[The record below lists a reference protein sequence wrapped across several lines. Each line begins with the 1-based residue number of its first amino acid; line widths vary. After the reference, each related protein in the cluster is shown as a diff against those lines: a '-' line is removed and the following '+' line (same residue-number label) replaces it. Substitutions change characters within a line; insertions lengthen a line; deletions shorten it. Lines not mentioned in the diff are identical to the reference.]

1 VCVLI
6 SLDMSVGGRKVKWL
20 STTLGKPQGGAPR
33 GGEMLKVPS
42 RLPVVFYLY
51 MFDNTLKTKAV
62 ILLLQ
67 GKISLMTQHYPS
79 LFLCFF

>member
-1 VCVLI
+1 
-6 SLDMSVGGRKVKWL
+6 M
-20 STTLGKPQGGAPR
+20 STTLGKPQGGATR

-51 MFDNTLKTKAV
+51 MFDNTLPTKAV
-62 ILLLQ
+62 ILLQ
-67 GKISLMTQHYPS
+67 GKISLMTQGYPS

>member
-6 SLDMSVGGRKVKWL
+6 SLDMSVGGRNVKWL
-20 STTLGKPQGGAPR
+20 STTLGKPRGATR

-51 MFDNTLKTKAV
+51 MFDNTLKKTKAV
-62 ILLLQ
+62 ILLQ